1 MVTKQQKEERL
12 KQLRPNRRKRGI
24 KRSKTECMKLTRK
37 LVNELYTLPAC
48 PEIER
53 PLDPKRIAHL
63 KDMIDD
69 DRYHAFYWGQLC
81 VGKDG
86 EVFSGNGRHTRYLFY
101 NFPEYIEPDM
111 EVVLETVYCDNLD
124 DAAAVY
130 TGWDGRGSVRK
141 PPDEVRAITGSRSE
155 LAQLHLKLRGALATI
170 WFMTEVNDHKFPEH
184 GGFKNYSIMRRAENF
199 RDHQALVDFA
209 QYLDQFVHKNM
220 KRANKLMNIP
230 ILVALYYIWQQV
242 KDPSRDLTPFIM
254 ELRDGGVTDDYPTA
268 RWRDWVNENVCV
280 SSSALTKR
288 EREGRVR
295 RVHQS
300 VFTYFTLETWNRW
313 CKGGK
318 SKAIVRMAPTYDL
331 AKIRTNIRK
340 GRR

>member
-1 MVTKQQKEERL
+1 MVTKQQREEQL
-12 KQLRPNRRKRGI
+12 KQLRPNRRKRGV
-24 KRSKTECMKLTRK
+24 KRAKTERKKLTRK
-37 LVNELYTLPAC
+37 LVEELYALPICA
-48 PEIER
+48 EIER
-53 PLDPKRIAHL
+53 PIDPKRIDYL
-63 KDMIDD
+63 KAMIDD
-69 DRYHAFYWGQLC
+69 DRYHAFDWVQLC
-81 VGKDG
+81 VGTDG
-86 EVFSGNGRHTRYLFY
+86 EVFSGNGRHSRHLFH
-101 NFPEYIEPDM
+101 NFPEYIESDM
-111 EVVLETVYCDNLD
+111 EVLLQTVYCENLD
-124 DAAAVY
+124 DAAAMY
-130 TGWDGRGSVRK
+130 TGWDGRGSARK
-141 PPDEVRAITGSRSE
+141 HLDEVRAITGSHPD
-155 LAQLHLKLRGALATI
+155 LASVLLKLRGALTTV
-170 WFMTEVNDHKFPEH
+170 WFMTEVNDHKFAEH
-184 GGFKNYSIMRRAENF
+184 GGFKNHSVMDRAESF
-199 RDHQALVDFA
+199 RAHPPLVEFA
-209 QYLDQFVHKNM
+209 QYMDQFLHKNL

-230 ILVALYYIWQQV
+230 ILIALYYIWQEV
-242 KDPSRDLTPFIM
+242 KDPTRDLTPFIM

-268 RWRDWVNENVCV
+268 RWRDWVTENVCV